1 VTKAHFYEEL
11 AYVLSRWREL
21 YQSTAPEPT
30 PMRHHGD
37 FVRWLRACAR
47 LFGKKTVLIIDE
59 FDAIATDTMEPL
71 LSLFR
76 GMYLGSVQK

>member
-1 VTKAHFYEEL
+1 
-11 AYVLSRWREL
+11 VLSRWREL